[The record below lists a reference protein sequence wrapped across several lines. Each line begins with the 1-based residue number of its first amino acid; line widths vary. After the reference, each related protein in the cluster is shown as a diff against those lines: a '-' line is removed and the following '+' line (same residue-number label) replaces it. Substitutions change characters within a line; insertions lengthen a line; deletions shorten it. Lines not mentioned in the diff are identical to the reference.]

1 MSNSNSYI
9 DKRSNQVFPL
19 HFLFLQLLVLL
30 RQLLVS
36 LENPLLDWLELQ
48 KEFEDV
54 LLSCDQITLLIGSYK
69 AN

>member
-9 DKRSNQVFPL
+9 DNRPNQVFPL